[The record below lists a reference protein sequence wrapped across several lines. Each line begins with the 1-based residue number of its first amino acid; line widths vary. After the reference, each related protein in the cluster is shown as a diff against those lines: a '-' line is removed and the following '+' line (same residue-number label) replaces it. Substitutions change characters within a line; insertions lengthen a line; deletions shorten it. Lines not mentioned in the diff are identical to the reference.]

1 LNGLAHAGP
10 ADRLV
15 AIDTST
21 PLGSVALFE
30 DGTVVAQDAKRLSN
44 AHGESLLPM
53 LDALFASVGWRPTD
67 VERWAV
73 GLGPGSFTGVRIG
86 VATAKGIAMATGAEL
101 AGVTSL
107 DALAYGLPEDAL
119 VVSVVAAGKGEL
131 FVQGRRGG
139 IVVAE
144 PRHLR
149 IAEVPAFVES
159 LAREAQAMAESLAI
173 EPQVIVAGEAAREAD
188 WGLLGARAVLRTEP
202 PHDLPRAIH
211 VGEIVFRRLRRA
223 PSSAGGRGLPGP
235 ASAHPAPDG
244 LRREADADALE
255 PVYVRPPEIT
265 MPKAKAPGR

>member
-1 LNGLAHAGP
+1 LSASHRPRLA
-10 ADRLV
+10 

-21 PLGSVALFE
+21 ALGSVALFE
-30 DGTVVAQDAKRLSN
+30 DGRVVAQDARRLSN

-53 LDALFASVGWRPTD
+53 LDALFASAGWRPAD
-67 VERWAV
+67 VDRWAV
-73 GLGPGSFTGVRIG
+73 GVGPGSFTGVRIG

-139 IVVAE
+139 GVVAA

-149 IAEVPAFVES
+149 VAEVPGFVAS
-159 LAREAQAMAESLAI
+159 LAGEA
-173 EPQVIVAGEAAREAD
+173 QVIVAGEAAREAD
-188 WGLLGARAVLRTEP
+188 WGPLGVRAILRTEP
-202 PHDLPRAIH
+202 PYDLPRAIH
-211 VGEIVFRRLRRA
+211 AGEIVLRRE
-223 PSSAGGRGLPGP
+223 PRSAAEAGADER
-235 ASAHPAPDG
+235 
-244 LRREADADALE
+244 RREADADALE

-265 MPKAKAPGR
+265 MPKTKAISR